1 MSNEGFWSRRYL
13 NSLLAKDQWKT
24 SFSWNFQERSLQ
36 LYLELTTFVDV
47 FHEFYLILGKTTFLE
62 HLPMTSPVPM
72 YDRIAGVPNSYNQV
86 SLGFD

>member
-1 MSNEGFWSRRYL
+1 MSYDGCFRTNL

-62 HLPMTSPVPM
+62 HLLMTSPVPM
-72 YDRIAGVPNSYNQV
+72 YDRIAGVSNSYNQV